1 MREIHP
7 YGEFIPPKPKCMIIG
22 SFPIGKFTDPDRR
35 HEIKSNEFDFFFGG
49 EKNLL
54 WKLLAEVFEVKLQTR
69 NDIINLLKKKK
80 MAVGDVI
87 SSCKRKNK
95 SASDVD
101 LFDMEWNVRLLEI
114 IRKNHIQKVFFT
126 SRKVEQWFNRLF
138 PETPDLEKVTL
149 ISPSAQSIRAL
160 SQREDYRRWIKR
172 HPKDNKFLF
181 ILFDYKKKFK
191 TIA

>member
-7 YGEFIPPKPKCMIIG
+7 YGEFIPAKPKCMIIG
-22 SFPIGKFTDPDRR
+22 SFPIGKFTDPDRW

-49 EKNLL
+49 ERNLL

-69 NDIINLLKKKK
+69 EDIINLLKKKK

-101 LFDMEWNVRLLEI
+101 LFDIEWNVRLIEI
-114 IRKNHIQKVFFT
+114 IRKNHIQKVFF
-126 SRKVEQWFNRLF
+126 
-138 PETPDLEKVTL
+138 
-149 ISPSAQSIRAL
+149 
-160 SQREDYRRWIKR
+160 
-172 HPKDNKFLF
+172 
-181 ILFDYKKKFK
+181 
-191 TIA
+191 